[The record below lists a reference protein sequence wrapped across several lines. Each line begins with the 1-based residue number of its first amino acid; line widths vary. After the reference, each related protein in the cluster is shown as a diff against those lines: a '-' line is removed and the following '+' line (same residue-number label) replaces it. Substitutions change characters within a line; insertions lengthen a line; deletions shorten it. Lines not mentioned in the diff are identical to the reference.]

1 MTDVMKTC
9 ANCGNPQ
16 ATGDFCD
23 NCGTR
28 LPPAGPAAGG
38 AAAYA
43 APRPSA
49 PAPASRS
56 PYGTESRY
64 DDPPQQYSRTS
75 RREPPRRG
83 FFARLFDFSFE
94 EFITPSII
102 KVLFIIAM
110 VVIGLSVLGGI
121 IVGFMSSAGLGVAA
135 LIGGLI
141 FGFFALLY
149 ARVILE
155 VFIVF
160 FRIRDNT
167 EEIAN
172 SKR

>member
-1 MTDVMKTC
+1 VADVIKTC

-23 NCGTR
+23 ACGTR
-28 LPPAGPAAGG
+28 MPAAAPAAGAG
-38 AAAYA
+38 AAHT
-43 APRPSA
+43 PPSA
-49 PAPASRS
+49 SPP
-56 PYGTESRY
+56 PYGTTSAY
-64 DDPPQQYSRTS
+64 GGPPRQRHHT
-75 RREPPRRG
+75 PRRG

-102 KVLFIIAM
+102 KVLFLIAM

-121 IVGFMSSAGLGVAA
+121 IVGFMRSPGLGVGA
-135 LIGGLI
+135 LIGGVI

-167 EEIAN
+167 EEIAK